1 MELAWATCQDL
12 HISLSTPLQTKEAD
26 MVAIPLIPAFGI
38 GGLRQEDYLK
48 FNISLTYR
56 KRPSLKIK
64 QNKKKQKT
72 QFLQNFIWFYRTI
85 LFYFILKAIF
95 LSDMG
100 LVFDGMVPSVFLFG
114 DIRPSH
120 LEPHVAMEQRVL

>member
-1 MELAWATCQDL
+1 MSRPPYF
-12 HISLSTPLQTKEAD
+12 SLYTTSNKRSRYGSYSSNPSIRD
-26 MVAIPLIPAFGI
+26 

-56 KRPSLKIK
+56 KRPSVKIK

-95 LSDMG
+95 LSGMG
-100 LVFDGMVPSVFLFG
+100 LVFDGMVPSVFLSG
-114 DIRPSH
+114 EIRPSH